1 MSSSPAGRPAA
12 NRSDGLDHELMDE
25 LHWSPVLFR
34 KTLRE
39 VQADR
44 FSNAANERATER
56 AWRAVERRYRD
67 ACRMG
72 LWLLFCEALRLK
84 LGHA

>member
-1 MSSSPAGRPAA
+1 MSSSADGQPAA
-12 NRSDGLDHELMDE
+12 NRNDGLDHELMDE

-39 VQADR
+39 VQAKR
-44 FSNAANERATER
+44 FTHAANETATER

-67 ACRMG
+67 ASRMG
-72 LWLLFCEALRLK
+72 RWLLFCEALRVK
-84 LGHA
+84 LGRA